1 MRKSIIITI
10 LLFSS
15 VLLQAQTV
23 VIEETVDKPDQKIT
37 KPSSIQGGAIWD
49 LTFYGGADQKGIE
62 GSLANSIGFN
72 FLINAKYKLNKHF
85 LTIGYLGFNTENY
98 GFKKTSDNNS
108 SFPRNDTNNLE
119 KYILGAISGGLG
131 MRFTSNKK
139 AFLEIGAFAKY
150 NYTRDLY
157 FEKNDKNGNV
167 NEVTIKDLN
176 YINQFNYDAYARIG
190 YKSISIVAYY
200 RLNDMFSVSN
210 IAPVVYE
217 LPRLRLGISLG
228 M

>member
-1 MRKSIIITI
+1 M
-10 LLFSS
+10 
-15 VLLQAQTV
+15 
-23 VIEETVDKPDQKIT
+23 
-37 KPSSIQGGAIWD
+37 
-49 LTFYGGADQKGIE
+49 
-62 GSLANSIGFN
+62 
-72 FLINAKYKLNKHF
+72 
-85 LTIGYLGFNTENY
+85 
-98 GFKKTSDNNS
+98 
-108 SFPRNDTNNLE
+108 
-119 KYILGAISGGLG
+119 
-131 MRFTSNKK
+131 
-139 AFLEIGAFAKY
+139 EIGAFAKY

-167 NEVTIKDLN
+167 NEVTIKNLN

-190 YKSISIVAYY
+190 YKAISIVAYY

>member
-1 MRKSIIITI
+1 MST
-10 LLFSS
+10 L
-15 VLLQAQTV
+15 LLQAQTV
-23 VIEETVDKPDQKIT
+23 VIEETVEKPNLKIS
-37 KPSSIQGGAIWD
+37 KPSNIQFGAIWD
-49 LTFYGGADQKGIE
+49 ITFYGGADQKGIA
-62 GSLANSIGFN
+62 GTLANSVGIN

-98 GFKKTSDNNS
+98 GFKKTSDNIS
-108 SFPRNDTNNLE
+108 SFPNNDTNNLE
-119 KYILGAISGGLG
+119 KYSLGAISGGLG
-131 MRFTSNKK
+131 LRFTNTKK

-150 NYTRDLY
+150 NHTRDLY

-167 NEVTIKDLN
+167 NEVTVKDLN

-190 YKSISIVAYY
+190 YKAISVVACY
-200 RLNDMFSVSN
+200 RLNDMFSVTN

-217 LPRLRLGISLG
+217 MPRLRFGISLG

>member
-1 MRKSIIITI
+1 MRKLIIITI

-23 VIEETVDKPDQKIT
+23 VIEETVEKTNQKIA
-37 KPSSIQGGAIWD
+37 KPSYIEFGAFWD
-49 LTFYGGADQKGIE
+49 LTFYGGADQKGIQ
-62 GSLANSIGFN
+62 GTLANSVGFN
-72 FLINAKYKLNKHF
+72 FLIDAKYKFNNHF
-85 LTIGYLGFNTENY
+85 LTVGYLGLNTENY
-98 GFKKTSDNNS
+98 GFKKTSDNVN
-108 SFPRNDTNNLE
+108 SFPNNDSNNLE

-131 MRFTSNKK
+131 LRFTTSKK

-157 FEKNDKNGNV
+157 FEKNDANGNV

-176 YINQFNYDAYARIG
+176 YINQFNYEAYARLG
-190 YKSISIVAYY
+190 YKAISIVAYY

>member
-1 MRKSIIITI
+1 MGKSILTSI
-10 LLFSS
+10 LLFCTI
-15 VLLQAQTV
+15 LLQAQTV
-23 VIEETVDKPDQKIT
+23 VIEETVNKPAQKIT

-62 GSLANSIGFN
+62 GTLANSVGFN
-72 FLINAKYKLNKHF
+72 FLINAKYKFNNHF

-98 GFKKTSDNNS
+98 GFKKTSDND
-108 SFPRNDTNNLE
+108 SFPNNNGNNLE
-119 KYILGAISGGLG
+119 KYSLGAISGGLG
-131 MRFTSNKK
+131 FRFTTNKK

-157 FEKNDKNGNV
+157 MEKNDANGNV
-167 NEVTIKDLN
+167 NEITIKDLN
-176 YINQFNYDAYARIG
+176 YINQFNYDAYARLG
-190 YKSISIVAYY
+190 YKAISIVAYY
-200 RLNDMFSVSN
+200 RLNNVFSVSN

-217 LPRLRLGISLG
+217 IPRLRLGISLG